1 MGARNFRASIRI
13 CTSSSPPNIHD
24 PFPLPPLQP
33 SLLELR
39 VNTRGR
45 RGGSPRSHRVFS
57 IWLRLKSK
65 KRFVRRSRRSA
76 VQAVNDPFCPF
87 LTEIHHAGLSNGKLF
102 KRLRDRT
109 HGRELDG
116 VGTVFGLLSRISP
129 AERKVMLRVVT
140 CERL

>member
-1 MGARNFRASIRI
+1 MSI
-13 CTSSSPPNIHD
+13 PGGGEGG
-24 PFPLPPLQP
+24 
-33 SLLELR
+33 LLA
-39 VNTRGR
+39 
-45 RGGSPRSHRVFS
+45 PRVFHLAS
-57 IWLRLKSK
+57 TK
-65 KRFVRRSRRSA
+65 KQKALRRSRRSA

-102 KRLRDRT
+102 KRLQDRT